1 MFSARI
7 GVGTLRFY
15 AGWRRYSGII
25 RSLSVGF
32 QRCPR
37 LRSAH
42 QLWNL
47 TADRARLQSLRPRPR
62 HARIARRLRPPL
74 PRRRSPHVAAFVAF
88 ERRCCPFF
96 RFALV
101 LDPDDGPLTM
111 TITGPQCHG
120 HPHHRD
126 RHPLTTPRPPRQ
138 QPAQVALAICS
149 RAATRRRPQRH
160 TGTLHLP
167 RPRHPPPAT
176 SAPHT
181 PPQPPRAMVGRYH
194 ARAHEGLC
202 KASRSLRRWRHV
214 RCAILHPPLFATT
227 LGLM

>member
-1 MFSARI
+1 MQGGA
-7 GVGTLRFY
+7 GTLRFY

-74 PRRRSPHVAAFVAF
+74 PRRRSPHVAAFVAL

-101 LDPDDGPLTM
+101 LDPDDGPLPM

-126 RHPLTTPRPPRQ
+126 RHPLPTPRPPRQ
-138 QPAQVALAICS
+138 QPAQVALAIRS
-149 RAATRRRPQRH
+149 RAATRRRPQQPSHAPR
-160 TGTLHLP
+160 GTLAHCTY
-167 RPRHPPPAT
+167 H
-176 SAPHT
+176 APDT
-181 PPQPPRAMVGRYH
+181 RLQPPQRRTRRH
-194 ARAHEGLC
+194 
-202 KASRSLRRWRHV
+202 SRPAPW
-214 RCAILHPPLFATT
+214 
-227 LGLM
+227 